1 LNVSF
6 FPRTQIEI
14 ERKCHSRENGNP
26 GPKRIWIPAFAGKT
40 TVLTDHRMTGLKELI
55 KRLLHIED
63 TPERTALAY
72 SIGVFL
78 GFSPF
83 LGFHTLGGLAIAFLF
98 GLNRVAILLG
108 VWTNTPWWIIPYYMV
123 ATWVGM
129 WVTGFWIDWATLK
142 EIFQLGVN
150 KGFMGSDFWSSIASQ
165 SGLLLSFGIGSLIL
179 CTLISFVAYPLSLKW
194 IRFYRSRR
202 GR

>member
-1 LNVSF
+1 MTLNM
-6 FPRTQIEI
+6 
-14 ERKCHSRENGNP
+14 K
-26 GPKRIWIPAFAGKT
+26 
-40 TVLTDHRMTGLKELI
+40 DLI
-55 KRLLHIED
+55 KKLLHIED

-83 LGFHTLGGLAIAFLF
+83 LGLHTLAGLVIGFLF

-129 WVTGFWIDWATLK
+129 RVTGFQIEKGILKKLFQMEIDQ
-142 EIFQLGVN
+142 E
-150 KGFMGSDFWSSIASQ
+150 FMSSDFWSRITSQ
-165 SGLLLSFGIGSLIL
+165 WGLLLSFMIGSLIL
-179 CTLISFVAYPLSLKW
+179 ATLLSLVAYPLSLRGIK
-194 IRFYRSRR
+194 FYRSHRKEQR
-202 GR
+202 A